1 MSELYETRRAAPDC
15 IELVGAAHHPDE
27 HRRGVVVDVVP
38 ELCDVE
44 AALVRL
50 ARGLWPKVVTP

>member
-1 MSELYETRRAAPDC
+1 MTDLYTLRRTAPDC
-15 IELVGAAHHPDE
+15 LELVGAPHHPDA
-27 HRRGVVVDVVP
+27 HRRGVVVDVVC